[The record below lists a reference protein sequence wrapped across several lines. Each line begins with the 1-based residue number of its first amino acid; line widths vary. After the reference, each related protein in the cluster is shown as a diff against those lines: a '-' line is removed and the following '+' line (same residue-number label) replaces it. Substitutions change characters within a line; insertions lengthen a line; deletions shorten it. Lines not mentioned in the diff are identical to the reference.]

1 MPAIT
6 MESKLSAAVGGKAAK
21 AFADAFGYE
30 TVGDLLRHY
39 PRSWIGRGETSDLSE
54 LQPGEHTTVIAR
66 IVSSAQHPYRD
77 RRTGQMA
84 YRLETVVEVGEQ
96 SRLF

>member
-39 PRSWIGRGETSDLSE
+39 PARGSAAARPATS
-54 LQPGEHTTVIAR
+54 P
-66 IVSSAQHPYRD
+66 SS
-77 RRTGQMA
+77 
-84 YRLETVVEVGEQ
+84 
-96 SRLF
+96 SRGSTPR